1 MFVHQLELYEASQI
15 FSLEIM
21 IIEMLSNKTMY
32 TVLDYVKA
40 LGCALYLRSLVHDCV
55 YNF

>member
-40 LGCALYLRSLVHDCV
+40 LGCEA
-55 YNF
+55 